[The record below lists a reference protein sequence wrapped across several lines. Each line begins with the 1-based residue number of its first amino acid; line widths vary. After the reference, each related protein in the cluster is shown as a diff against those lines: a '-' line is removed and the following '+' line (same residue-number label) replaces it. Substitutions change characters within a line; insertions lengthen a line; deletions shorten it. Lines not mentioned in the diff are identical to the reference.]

1 MTLVK
6 FRNPLTPI
14 FREPFLSGD
23 PFFSDLLETQK
34 NLFNLNRIFNGGS
47 GVIPAMN
54 VKETEK
60 GYEIEVAA
68 PGLTKDDFNITVD
81 DGVLTISAEKEMK
94 SEEKDE
100 NFLRKEFSYNSF
112 TRSMSIPETID
123 ESKDIK
129 AEYHDGVLKVMLH
142 KNPKAKTKEA
152 KKIKVV

>member
-6 FRNPLTPI
+6 FRNPLIPI
-14 FREPFLSGD
+14 LNEPSILGD

-47 GVIPAMN
+47 AVTPAMN

-60 GYEIEVAA
+60 DYEIEMAA
-68 PGLTKDDFNITVD
+68 PGLTKNDFNITVD

-94 SEEKDE
+94 SEEEDE
-100 NFLRKEFSYNSF
+100 NYLRREFSYNSF
-112 TRSMSIPETID
+112 SRSMSIPETID

-142 KNPKAKTKEA
+142 KNPEAKTKAA
-152 KKIKVV
+152 KKIKVS